1 MISDLIHKR
10 FLQIVSLILI
20 TSCSGNVIQTTV
32 FEDGFQELEPGK
44 RPFYGTADP
53 AVSFDT
59 AYGILGKW
67 KVVSNLRQEGFHQA
81 WVIRSEGGENYLAQ
95 TFTNLNE
102 KNIPLSLVYHPMV
115 VAGDSLW
122 SDYTID
128 VEFTPE
134 DKFDKCGV
142 VFAYHPPSD
151 FYFFGIEGNT
161 VTLKQIQ
168 QPVTPL
174 RPIEKILDFRPLVWT
189 PGDRFQATVSVRRN
203 KVSILLNDSINL
215 HAEGLDIRAG
225 RIGLISD
232 IPAKFHKVELK
243 LLKGEQRKLARLS
256 RQLARRSD
264 LHLGD
269 HPTMVRWKR
278 FDTREFGTNH
288 NLRLGDLTGDGN
300 KELVFIRP
308 DRSGMGVGRIT
319 VLNLNGEVLWS
330 KGLQNTGNLAAGGE
344 LPVQIHDLD
353 GDGSR
358 EVIYFQDGWINILEG
373 RTGDTKRRKRVPGSP
388 DINSLIFGD
397 LFGTGRDKNLIL
409 SDRAHVLLAF
419 NEKLELI
426 WEQQTT
432 TGAHPLV
439 YDMDGDGRHEVMMG
453 YSVFDPEGMLIF
465 DVGAYIG
472 DLCNGV
478 SVGTLLEGETST
490 PCLIYAAGDW
500 GLLYYDFGGQLL
512 RQNILGHVS
521 YLGVAEL
528 NMESPG
534 PEIVTSNAW
543 GTQGMMTVMNAHGS
557 VIHDFLPQLGI
568 SRCLSVNWKGD
579 GEEFLIASAD
589 TVSGGLLDWQGRLSV
604 KFPSDGHPEKYYMTG
619 ELNGDARDEILV
631 WNSNEL
637 WIYTQDDNPRM
648 GNTYAPRRI
657 PLYNYSV
664 HQMNRSLPQW

>member
-1 MISDLIHKR
+1 MISDLIHTR
-10 FLQIVSLILI
+10 FLQIVSLILF

-32 FEDGFQELEPGK
+32 FEDGFQDLEPGE
-44 RPFYGTADP
+44 RPYYGTADP
-53 AVSFDT
+53 AVSFDA

-81 WVIRSEGGENYLAQ
+81 WVIRNEGGENYLAQ

-102 KNIPLSLVYHPMV
+102 KNTPLSLVYHPMV

-161 VTLKQIQ
+161 VTLKHVQ

-174 RPIEKILDFRPLVWT
+174 RPIERILDFRPLVWT

-203 KVSILLNDSINL
+203 KVSIILNDSVNL

-232 IPAKFHKVELK
+232 IPAKFHRVEVK
-243 LLKGEQRKLARLS
+243 LLKGEQRKLARKS

-278 FDTREFGTNH
+278 FDTGGFGTNH

-300 KELVFIRP
+300 KEMVFIRP
-308 DRSGMGVGRIT
+308 DRSGKGVGSIT
-319 VLNLNGEVLWS
+319 TLNLSGEVLWS
-330 KGLQNTGNLAAGGE
+330 KGRQNSGNLTQGEE
-344 LPVQIHDLD
+344 LPVQIHDVD

-358 EVIYFQDGWINILEG
+358 EVIYFQEGWIYVLEG
-373 RTGDTKRRKRVPGSP
+373 RTGDMMRRKRVPGSP
-388 DINSLIFGD
+388 AINSLIFAD
-397 LFGTGRDKNLIL
+397 LLGTGRDKNLIL
-409 SDRAHVLLAF
+409 SDRSHVLLAF
-419 NEKLELI
+419 NEKLELL
-426 WEQQTT
+426 WEQHTT

-439 YDMDGDGRHEVMMG
+439 YDMNGDGRHEVMMG

-478 SVGTLLEGETST
+478 SIGEMLEGEISI
-490 PCLIYAAGDW
+490 PCLVYAAGDW

-543 GTQGMMTVMNAHGS
+543 GTPGMVTVMDASGS
-557 VIHDFLPQLGI
+557 VIHEFLPELGI

-579 GEEFLIASAD
+579 GEEFLITSAD

-604 KFPSDGHPEKYYMTG
+604 KFPADGHPEKYYMTG
-619 ELNGDARDEILV
+619 ELTGDARDEILV
-631 WNSNEL
+631 WDSEEL